1 MTNRYDQAYK
11 LSEEGYAGQTGY
23 QKADGSAIGSSTF
36 DVFGKTMYDITMEPM
51 TKLGFPELFDYFDY
65 TDENSDAWK
74 LYK

>member
-1 MTNRYDQAYK
+1 M
-11 LSEEGYAGQTGY
+11 
-23 QKADGSAIGSSTF
+23 IGSSTF